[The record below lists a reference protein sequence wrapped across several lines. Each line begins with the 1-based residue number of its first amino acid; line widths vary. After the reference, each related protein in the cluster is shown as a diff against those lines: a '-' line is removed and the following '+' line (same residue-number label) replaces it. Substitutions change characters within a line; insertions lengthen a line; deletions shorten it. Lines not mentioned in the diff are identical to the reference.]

1 MSMFALAGHKAWRWS
16 APVALAAMLGC
27 LGGTDP
33 VSSLGSGIQL
43 SSPASGV
50 SAAIVGDRV
59 QIRSELAPARYALF
73 EQRYL
78 EETLASYCFGSGD
91 CGDPL
96 PRGITVAPLVSSAT
110 GMSASATKLVVV
122 WWAIPEEP
130 PPLGAP
136 TTPYKIVL
144 DLP

>member
-1 MSMFALAGHKAWRWS
+1 MSVVTFAGRTLRRW
-16 APVALAAMLGC
+16 ALPALLALAAAC
-27 LGGTDP
+27 LGDP
-33 VSSLGSGIQL
+33 VSSLGKGIQL
-43 SSPASGV
+43 SPSSAGVTAS
-50 SAAIVGDRV
+50 IVGDRV

-78 EETLASYCFGSGD
+78 DESLASYCFGSGD

-96 PRGITVAPLVSSAT
+96 PRSISVSPLISSAA
-110 GMSASATKLVVV
+110 GISPSAKQLVVV
-122 WWAIPEEP
+122 WWRIPDEP
-130 PPLGAP
+130 PPLGSP